1 VGHNAYIGLGSNLGD
16 RQAAI
21 QAAADLLRAAQGVQ
35 ALRLSSLLETD
46 PVGGP
51 PGQGRYLNAAARL
64 ETTLDPFDLL
74 DLLLAT
80 ENALGRHRSEHWGP
94 RTIDLDLLLYD
105 RQALHAPT
113 LTIPHPRMH
122 ERRFVLQPLAE
133 IAPDAVHPTLNR
145 TIRRL
150 LDDLNHPAQ
159 IPGRSSC

>member
-1 VGHNAYIGLGSNLGD
+1 VGHSAYIGLGSNLGD

-21 QAAADLLRAAQGVQ
+21 RAAADLLRAAQGVQ
-35 ALRLSSLLETD
+35 ALRLSSFLETD

-64 ETTLDPFDLL
+64 ETTLDPSALL
-74 DLLLAT
+74 ELLLAT
-80 ENALGRHRSEHWGP
+80 ERALGRHRSERWGP
-94 RTIDLDLLLYD
+94 RTIDLDLLLFD
-105 RQALHAPT
+105 QQTLHTPT

-122 ERRFVLQPLAE
+122 ERRFVLEPLAE

-150 LDDLNHPAQ
+150 LDDLNRPAQ
-159 IPGRSSC
+159 TPHRPAR